1 MSPIYCTAG
10 VNFCTSNEIFQGR
23 MTYPSRKNDLS
34 VKEKLS
40 GKEYCILVPNDPDW
54 LSTPAEVTASPCLP
68 ISLLFINLGN
78 VAIQKTPVTTKPN
91 ETKNSGRWV

>member
-1 MSPIYCTAG
+1 
-10 VNFCTSNEIFQGR
+10 